1 MLNRVIFPSGN
12 YAPKMYKDMADK
24 RMNEFQQVADAEYV
38 YAEAADGSQIK
49 MEWNNIIKKIIPKLL
64 ENKNFLPDNASLDT
78 IENAFGYAYGYNDN
92 SGIWGPFISFGAE
105 GYQVQLKFDYKGEGI
120 KFRVKYKDEDN
131 NPQYT
136 LWRAISFCT
145 IFIAPKK

>member
-1 MLNRVIFPSGN
+1 
-12 YAPKMYKDMADK
+12 MAKK
-24 RMNEFQQVADAEYV
+24 RMNEFQQVVDAEYV
-38 YAEAADGSQIK
+38 YAEAADGSQVK

-64 ENKNFLPDNASLDT
+64 ENKNFLPDNVSLDT

-105 GYQVQLKFDYKGEGI
+105 GYQAQLKFDYKGEGI

-136 LWRAISFCT
+136 LWREISFT
-145 IFIAPKK
+145 

>member
-1 MLNRVIFPSGN
+1 MITMIHPIFF
-12 YAPKMYKDMADK
+12 APKMYKDMADK

-78 IENAFGYAYGYNDN
+78 IENAFGYANGYNDN

-136 LWRAISFCT
+136 LWRAISFT
-145 IFIAPKK
+145 

>member
-136 LWRAISFCT
+136 LWRAISFT
-145 IFIAPKK
+145 

>member
-1 MLNRVIFPSGN
+1 
-12 YAPKMYKDMADK
+12 MAEK
-24 RMNEFQQVADAEYV
+24 RMNEFQQVVDAEYV
-38 YAEAADGSQIK
+38 YAEAADGSQVK

-78 IENAFGYAYGYNDN
+78 IENAFGYAYGSNDN

-105 GYQVQLKFDYKGEGI
+105 GYQAQLKFDYKGEGI

-136 LWRAISFCT
+136 LWRAISFT
-145 IFIAPKK
+145 

>member
-1 MLNRVIFPSGN
+1 MITMIHPIFF
-12 YAPKMYKDMADK
+12 APKMYKDMADK

-136 LWRAISFCT
+136 LWRAISFT
-145 IFIAPKK
+145 